1 MSLFEEASELLS
13 TGRIYLVDT
22 ETGDYRGF
30 PAAQYEVIRDLT
42 RCGRFIPKMSE
53 SAARD
58 AAVRILM
65 KLLAGK
71 N

>member
-1 MSLFEEASELLS
+1 MSLFDEASELLS

-30 PAAQYEVIRDLT
+30 PAAQYEVIRDMT

-53 SAARD
+53 KAAQE
-58 AAVRILM
+58 AAVGILT
-65 KLLAGK
+65 KLAGR

>member
-1 MSLFEEASELLS
+1 MSFFDDAAALMG
-13 TGRIYLVDT
+13 TGRIYLVDS

-30 PAAQYEVIRDLT
+30 PVDQYEVIRDLT

-53 SAARD
+53 RAAQE
-58 AAVRILM
+58 AASRILA
-65 KLLAGK
+65 KLAGR